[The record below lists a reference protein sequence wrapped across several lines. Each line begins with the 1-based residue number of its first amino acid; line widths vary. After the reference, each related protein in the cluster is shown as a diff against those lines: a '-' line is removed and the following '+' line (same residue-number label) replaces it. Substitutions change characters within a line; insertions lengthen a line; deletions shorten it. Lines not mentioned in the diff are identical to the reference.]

1 MLTYPPTPPG
11 SISRARQCVCFFSG
25 DVMLMH
31 RLRLRLSYRLLYV
44 TRRPLPR
51 RRRRMLPLPL
61 PDPVLEIVAAG
72 GFVARDP
79 VPLLP
84 HAGASVLPVFAGVEA
99 AEVPHNQRLHQQHR
113 EGCYQGGPRPAG
125 QPASTQAANHLRT
138 RLHGAGGPSVAVRS
152 ATGGRSGS
160 RGRTT
165 RRRRWWWW

>member
-1 MLTYPPTPPG
+1 MDVLTCPPTPPG
-11 SISRARQCVCFFSG
+11 FIPGETVCFFSG
-25 DVMLMH
+25 GMMLMH

-44 TRRPLPR
+44 TRRPLP

-79 VPLLP
+79 VPLFP
-84 HAGASVLPVFAGVEA
+84 HAGASVLPVFSGVEA

-138 RLHGAGGPSVAVRS
+138 GLHGAGGPSVAVRS

-160 RGRTT
+160 SGRT
-165 RRRRWWWW
+165 RRRRRWRW